1 MKKYWRYIGAVC
13 LSAGLLAGCADD
25 SNEETNEETPEESSE
40 EASSGETS
48 YPLTVE
54 DAMANEVEIEEDP
67 ERIISLI
74 PSNTEIVYELGAG
87 DEVVGVTENDN
98 YPEEVTELEQVG
110 GMEINV
116 EKVLSLEPDLVLA
129 HASGAHNSQ
138 EALDQIEEAGI
149 PVYVVEDAT
158 SFDGVYDTI
167 NTIGELV
174 NEQESAEEIVTGMQ
188 EDVDSIEA
196 KAEEIEE
203 TKSVFVEVSPEPEI
217 YTTGTGTFMNEMLEM
232 IQAEN
237 AAADEEGWVQLN
249 EEAVI
254 DMQPDVIVTTYGYY
268 TEDPVAQVTGREGW
282 EEVPAVA
289 NEEVIDVHS
298 DLVTRSGP
306 RLVEGLEELAEA
318 VYPDT
323 FSDE

>member
-1 MKKYWRYIGAVC
+1 MKKYWYYIGVACFSV
-13 LSAGLLAGCADD
+13 GLLAGCA
-25 SNEETNEETPEESSE
+25 EESSE
-40 EASSGETS
+40 ESNEEAPEENNEEASGETS

-54 DAMANEVEIEEDP
+54 DAMENEVEVEEDP
-67 ERIISLI
+67 ERIVSLM
-74 PSNTEIVYELGAG
+74 PSNTEIVFELGAG
-87 DEVVGVTENDN
+87 EEVVGVSENDN

-138 EALDQIEEAGI
+138 EALDQIEEADI
-149 PVYVVEDAT
+149 PVYIVEDAT

-167 NTIGELV
+167 DAIGELV
-174 NEQESAEEIVTGMQ
+174 NEQANAEEIVTGMQ
-188 EDVDSIEA
+188 EDVETV
-196 KAEEIEE
+196 EEQASEVE
-203 TKSVFVEVSPEPEI
+203 DTKSVFVEVSPEPEI
-217 YTTGTGTFMNEMLEM
+217 FTTGTGTFMNEMLEM

-237 AAADEEGWVQLN
+237 AAADEEGWVQMN

-254 DMQPDVIVTTYGYY
+254 DMQPDAIVTTYGYY
-268 TEDPVAQVTGREGW
+268 TDDPVGQVTGREGW
-282 EEVPAVA
+282 EEVPAVE

-323 FSDE
+323 FGDE

>member
-1 MKKYWRYIGAVC
+1 MKKYWRYIGVAC
-13 LSAGLLAGCADD
+13 LSAGLLVGCAEDSSEESND
-25 SNEETNEETPEESSE
+25 EAPEESNEE
-40 EASSGETS
+40 ASGETS
-48 YPLTVE
+48 YPLTIE
-54 DAMANEVEIEEDP
+54 DAMENEVEIEEDP
-67 ERIISLI
+67 ERIVSLM
-74 PSNTEIVYELGAG
+74 PSNTEIAFELGAG
-87 DEVVGVTENDN
+87 DEVVGVSENDN

-116 EKVLSLEPDLVLA
+116 EKVISLEPDLVLA
-129 HASGAHNSQ
+129 HASSAHNSQ

-149 PVYVVEDAT
+149 AVYIVEDAA

-167 NTIGELV
+167 EAIGEVV
-174 NEQESAEEIVTGMQ
+174 NEQGNAEEIVTGMQ
-188 EDVDSIEA
+188 KDIEA
-196 KAEEIEE
+196 IEE
-203 TKSVFVEVSPEPEI
+203 QAAEVEEEKRVFVEVSPEPEI

-237 AAADEEGWVQLN
+237 AAADEEGWVQMN

-254 DMQPDVIVTTYGYY
+254 DMQPDTIITTYGYY
-268 TEDPVAQVTGREGW
+268 TEDPVEQVLSREGW
-282 EEVPAVA
+282 EEVPAIENA
-289 NEEVIDVHS
+289 KVIDVHS

-323 FSDE
+323 FGDE